1 MLKHSV
7 HEITL
12 ASGLKGL
19 IIDTPKTGVV
29 ACEVSF
35 RAGEFL
41 LSDEKWETAHLM
53 EHILL
58 GANKYYKKARDFQ
71 AAIEQNGATHNASTS
86 VYDITYEAEAADF
99 EWQRVLG
106 LLFDGISTPLFL
118 QEEFDAEFSSVRE
131 ELISRSNNHFR
142 HLSLALRQAM
152 GLRSLTDN
160 ERLEFMQ
167 QVTRDDLRKHYAETH
182 TLANARFI
190 IAGHFGGNY
199 DEVTTLLED
208 RLQLPKASKRIAMP
222 DEMPVSPGEALVLRK
237 PSVPNVFM
245 YLDMYAD
252 RLFDQ
257 PDMAAL
263 HIISTMLTDTW
274 DSRIFGTGRERGIV
288 YHTASGADRVGSAS
302 GWWIGAQVSKSN
314 SEAFMR
320 LIRDECLRLKNGEI
334 DEAEFE
340 AAKKHLLGR
349 TMRSGQTAG
358 SLLQAYAR
366 YYQDDEVPEINKL
379 THTLEKVTPARCV
392 KVFNEIIDANAWAL
406 GVLGSTSTKP
416 ASKLY
421 DYASEIFSSEK

>member
-1 MLKHSV
+1 MLKHKV
-7 HEITL
+7 HEVSL
-12 ASGLKGL
+12 DSGLKGL

-29 ACEVSF
+29 AAEVSF

-41 LSDEKWETAHLM
+41 LPDEKWETAHLM

-58 GANKYYKKARDFQ
+58 GANKHYKKARDFQ

-106 LLFDGISTPLFL
+106 LLFDGISSPLFL

-160 ERLEFMQ
+160 ERLELMQ
-167 QVTRDDLRKHYAETH
+167 SVTREDLRKHYAETH

-190 IAGHFGGNY
+190 IAGNFNGDY
-199 DEVTTLLED
+199 KEVTELLESRLKLPESD
-208 RLQLPKASKRIAMP
+208 RRILMP
-222 DEMPVSPGEALVLRK
+222 DEMPASPGQALVIRK

-245 YLDMYAD
+245 YLDMYAG

-257 PDMAAL
+257 ADMAAL
-263 HIISTMLTDTW
+263 HVISTMLTDTW

-320 LIRDECLRLKNGEI
+320 LIRDECLRLKHGKI
-334 DEAEFE
+334 DQREFD
-340 AAKKHLLGR
+340 AAKQHLLGR

-366 YYQDDEVPEINKL
+366 YYQNDEAPEINKL
-379 THTLEKVTPARCV
+379 TQTLKSVTPARCIR
-392 KVFNEIIDANAWAL
+392 VFNEIIDANAWAL
-406 GVLGSTSTKP
+406 GVLGSTSVKP
-416 ASKLY
+416 AGKLH
-421 DYASEIFSSEK
+421 DYASEIFTQEN